1 MNVCQVFLQTLLT
14 EGSLV
19 MTNRGMKDTVHLPQ
33 ANYLEYFPQF
43 LLNNGICKKYL
54 RHSPFSHRRRYH
66 ESSLAF
72 CSSKRALC
80 KALPPLP
87 YGRQLLLCGDGGDGS
102 GGRQDIPAEIFKSAS
117 RVSTVGGARI
127 GWAVDSATWCF
138 RGWNSGKNILNIFIM
153 DLRDILIYFPWH
165 CHLYSLSLKNAL

>member
-1 MNVCQVFLQTLLT
+1 MLITEVLGHKTREYIQVMCMEQFLVEKEGALAVSMNVCQVFLQTLLT

-33 ANYLEYFPQF
+33 ANYLEYFPLF

-66 ESSLAF
+66 ESSLLF
-72 CSSKRALC
+72 CGSKRALC

-87 YGRQLLLCGDGGDGS
+87 YGRQLLLCGDGDGS

-117 RVSTVGGARI
+117 RVSSVGGARI
-127 GWAVDSATWCF
+127 G
-138 RGWNSGKNILNIFIM
+138 
-153 DLRDILIYFPWH
+153 
-165 CHLYSLSLKNAL
+165 